1 MYIYIYYII
10 YIYMQYCYI
19 DKDHKMMKSEEQ
31 YRNLK
36 IFFKAIR
43 TEVSWEPHRV
53 KLVHSANVSLD
64 LGEESEEK

>member
-1 MYIYIYYII
+1 
-10 YIYMQYCYI
+10 
-19 DKDHKMMKSEEQ
+19 MKNEEQ